1 MIPSE
6 PPVAKGE
13 EVPKQK
19 KPQQPQE
26 TNAVSRK
33 DVSQN
38 NHFTKSDDKL
48 NNNNNVDDDRLRI
61 VTAEVLHPG
70 GDYWRARNPIADQI
84 FITDVTV
91 NLQTVTIR
99 ECKTEKGF
107 FKERDHK
114 EQKSD
119 IK

>member
-1 MIPSE
+1 M
-6 PPVAKGE
+6 
-13 EVPKQK
+13 
-19 KPQQPQE
+19 
-26 TNAVSRK
+26 SRR
-33 DVSQN
+33 DVSLN
-38 NHFTKSDDKL
+38 NHLVKSEDKI
-48 NNNNNVDDDRLRI
+48 NNNNNVENERLHI
-61 VTAEVLHPG
+61 VATDVLSHPG
-70 GDYWRARNPIADQI
+70 GDYWRARNPVADQI